1 MNAMPV
7 PRPLIAAALVAA
19 VAGAACTSSDS
30 DGSAT
35 STPASNLAAEA
46 ATADLYVGAP
56 QRVQVGIFSSDSEG
70 VRLVSFGT
78 ARFRFSFLGDGSS
91 PPEPGPEATASFVP
105 APGVGETGPTP
116 TITDP
121 ADARGVYEADGVTF
135 DAPGIWQV
143 IVSIDIEGMGPQDLR
158 ATFPVRSEP
167 RLPAPGDRAP
177 RTDTLTMRSDVEPQA
192 IDSRALDGAPVPDPE
207 LHRWT
212 IARAIAEHR
221 PVLAIFATPVYC
233 LSRFCGPVTDA
244 VQALE
249 REYGDRAAFVHV
261 EIWHDYDKSEVNKG
275 AADWLLR
282 SGDIVEPWLY
292 LIGDDGVIADRWGPL
307 FDVDE
312 VAAALEALPRSKS

>member
-1 MNAMPV
+1 MSLR
-7 PRPLIAAALVAA
+7 RPLIAAALVGALA
-19 VAGAACTSSDS
+19 AACTSSDS
-30 DGSAT
+30 DGSAA
-35 STPASNLAAEA
+35 PAGASNLAAEA
-46 ATADLYVGAP
+46 ASTDLYVGAP
-56 QRVQVGIFSSDSEG
+56 QRVLVGIFSSDSQG

-78 ARFRFSFLGDGSS
+78 ARFRFSYLGDGSS
-91 PPEPGPEATASFVP
+91 APEPGPEATASFVP
-105 APGVGETGPTP
+105 APGVGATGSTP
-116 TITDP
+116 TITEP

-135 DAPGIWQV
+135 DASGIWQV

-158 ATFPVRSEP
+158 ASFPVRSEP

-177 RTDTLTMRSDVEPQA
+177 RTDTLTMRSDVKPKA

-221 PVLAIFATPVYC
+221 PALAIFATPVYC
-233 LSRFCGPVTDA
+233 VSKFCGPVTDA
-244 VQALE
+244 VEALA
-249 REYGDRAAFVHV
+249 REYGDRAAFIHV
-261 EIWHDYDKSEVNKG
+261 EIWHDYNKSEINKG

-282 SGDIVEPWLY
+282 NGDLVEPWLY
-292 LIGDDGVIADRWGPL
+292 LIGDDGVIVERWGPL